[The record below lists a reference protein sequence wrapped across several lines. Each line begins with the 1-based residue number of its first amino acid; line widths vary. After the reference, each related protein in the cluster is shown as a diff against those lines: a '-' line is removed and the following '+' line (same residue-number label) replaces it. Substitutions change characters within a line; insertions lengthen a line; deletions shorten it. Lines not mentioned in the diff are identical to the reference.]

1 MRKVKLAIA
10 AGAALAALAGMQQ
23 GTWAETAPGGG
34 PGMGEGMGAGKAGR
48 QGKMQMMDPQ
58 QRLQRMTT
66 RLGLSEE
73 QKAKILP
80 ILEDEAKQL
89 QELRDDTTLTR
100 IQKRDKMREIRDRCH
115 DRIKEVLTPE
125 QQKKADEMR
134 EKARERWERRKSR
147 MTAPPQNQ

>member
-10 AGAALAALAGMQQ
+10 TGAALAALAGMQQ
-23 GTWAETAPGGG
+23 GAWAQTAPGGG
-34 PGMGEGMGAGKAGR
+34 PGMGPGMGPGKAGR
-48 QGKMQMMDPQ
+48 QGKMQMMDPA

-66 RLGLSEE
+66 RLGLSED

-80 ILEDEAKQL
+80 ILEDEAKEL
-89 QELRDDTTLTR
+89 KALRDNTTLTR

-125 QQKKADEMR
+125 QQKKVDEMR

>member
-10 AGAALAALAGMQQ
+10 AGAALAALAGMQE
-23 GTWAETAPGGG
+23 GAWAETAPGGG
-34 PGMGEGMGAGKAGR
+34 PAMGPGKMGR
-48 QGKMQMMDPQ
+48 QGKMQMMDPA

-80 ILEDEAKQL
+80 ILEDEAKEL
-89 QELRDDTTLTR
+89 KALRDDTTLTR

-147 MTAPPQNQ
+147 TTAPAQNQ